1 MKTYI
6 KFILPVVLLLTG
18 CGNAFRVY
26 HDMDPTAEFDKY
38 ETYSFLDWT
47 DGNKKTITGI
57 ELERIRAQFAREL
70 EKKGL
75 SYQEDGADVKV
86 KITVYFREARHPSY
100 GYYNPFYP
108 GSYNYIER
116 ALAVDLF
123 EAESKKHIWHSAAVG
138 EVGATPEERA
148 EALPGQVHEM
158 LKTFPAIN
166 ET

>member
-1 MKTYI
+1 MKKYI
-6 KFILPVVLLLTG
+6 VFILPVFFILTG

-26 HDMDPTAEFDKY
+26 QDMDHTAAFDQY

-47 DGNKKTITGI
+47 EGNKKTITGM

-75 SYQEDGADVKV
+75 SYREEGADVKV
-86 KITVYFREARHPSY
+86 KITVYFREGKHPTY
-100 GYYNPFYP
+100 GYYGFYP

-123 EAESKKHIWHSAAVG
+123 ESGTKKHIWHSAAVG
-138 EVGATPEERA
+138 EVGSTPEERA
-148 EALPGQVHEM
+148 EELPGQVSEM
-158 LKTFPAIN
+158 LEDFPYGKEI
-166 ET
+166 